1 MLGFPAMR
9 EPTKTPS
16 RINSQKSIIIS
27 TFIDKYT
34 TVTPKNPKSLRKPWE
49 TRYCGSNP
57 EAPGESRRCCL
68 LSPNHRTWVLGS
80 IPPLAWSGC

>member
-34 TVTPKNPKSLRKPWE
+34 TVTPKTPRAL
-49 TRYCGSNP
+49 
-57 EAPGESRRCCL
+57 ESHGKLATVGPIPRHLERADAVACFRL
-68 LSPNHRTWVLGS
+68 TTGHGFLGVY
-80 IPPLAWSGC
+80 LH